1 MDTSD
6 SGFGVADW
14 QRLLRAIGEDPFR
27 QGLVETPSRVA
38 RAWAHWTRGYKQDP
52 AAILKTFADG
62 GESYDELIVVRQI
75 PVYSHCEHHLAPFLA
90 KPPSAICPAGILSG
104 CPS

>member
-1 MDTSD
+1 MNTSD
-6 SGFGVADW
+6 DSEFGVADW
-14 QRLLRAIGEDPFR
+14 RRLLRSIGEDPSR
-27 QGLVETPSRVA
+27 QGLVETPGRIT

-75 PVYSHCEHHLAPFLA
+75 PVYSHSSVTQPLGIF
-90 KPPSAICPAGILSG
+90 PAATSLGYRS
-104 CPS
+104 